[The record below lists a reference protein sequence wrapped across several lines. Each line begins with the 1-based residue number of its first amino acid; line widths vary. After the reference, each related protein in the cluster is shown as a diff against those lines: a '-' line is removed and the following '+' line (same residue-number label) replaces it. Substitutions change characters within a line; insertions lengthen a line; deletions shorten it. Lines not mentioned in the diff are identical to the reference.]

1 MEPRPDFPLRVT
13 RGEDGVLRWSGE
25 IDRRHQRRVY
35 KYIFGICGGA
45 LLLFVPFCIAVNVS
59 MLWPTLLSIAAV
71 MAVVFMVCFLMDI
84 YSPDVKLQ
92 PYELSEESIHWVG
105 YGNTDFVYS
114 LRSVFLVRVRT
125 AEHMLVVH
133 VPFGVMHVYLR
144 EEDLPY
150 VRDFILHRIRPSA
163 RVVIK

>member
-25 IDRRHQRRVY
+25 IDRKHQRRVY

-45 LLLFVPFCIAVNVS
+45 LLLFVPFCIAVNAS

-71 MAVVFMVCFLMDI
+71 MAVVFVVCFLMDI

-92 PYELSEESIHWVG
+92 PYELSEESIHWV
-105 YGNTDFVYS
+105 
-114 LRSVFLVRVRT
+114 
-125 AEHMLVVH
+125 EHMLVVH

-150 VRDFILHRIRPSA
+150 VRDFILHRIRPTA
-163 RVVIK
+163 KVVIK

>member
-1 MEPRPDFPLRVT
+1 MEPRPDFPLRVM

-45 LLLFVPFCIAVNVS
+45 LLLFVPFCIAVNAS

-71 MAVVFMVCFLMDI
+71 MAVVFVVC
-84 YSPDVKLQ
+84 
-92 PYELSEESIHWVG
+92 LSEESIHWVG

-150 VRDFILHRIRPSA
+150 VRDFILHRIRPTA
-163 RVVIK
+163 KVVIK